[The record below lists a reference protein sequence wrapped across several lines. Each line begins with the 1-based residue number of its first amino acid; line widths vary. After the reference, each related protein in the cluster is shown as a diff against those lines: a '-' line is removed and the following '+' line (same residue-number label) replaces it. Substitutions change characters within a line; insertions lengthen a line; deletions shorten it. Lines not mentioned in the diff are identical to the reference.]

1 MYPLIEIKTVPIE
14 IEMKTTNARLEHSRG
29 TAEVEISRAKGG
41 LSIRSRPI
49 RLNLDTFE
57 ARNSLSPTVTRSIQ
71 SSAEA
76 GTQAAYD
83 ATATY
88 ARQGQL
94 LLNARIGQE
103 MVTQFAVEAQTKDLK
118 TNVGL
123 QFLPQGGVNISW
135 DQGEMNIRYE
145 MDKLNFDWRTERG
158 DIQFVPG
165 DIEISVTQR
174 PDVIIKY
181 VGGPLYVPPSA
192 DPDYQPVDV
201 EA

>member
-14 IEMKTTNARLEHSRG
+14 IEMKTTSARLEYTGG
-29 TAEVEISRAKGG
+29 TADMEISRDEGG

-57 ARNSLSPTVTRSIQ
+57 ARSSLFPTAAQSIRQ
-71 SSAEA
+71 GAEA
-76 GTQAAYD
+76 GRQAAYE

-88 ARQGQL
+88 SKQGQL
-94 LLNARIGQE
+94 LLNAHVGQE
-103 MVTQFAVEAQTKDLK
+103 LVTQFAQEAQTKDLK
-118 TNVGL
+118 TNVGID
-123 QFLPQGGVNISW
+123 FLPKGGAKVSW
-135 DQGEMNIRYE
+135 DKGEINIRYE
-145 MDKLNFDWRTERG
+145 MDKLNFQWRVGTG
-158 DIQFVPG
+158 DFKFVPG

-181 VGGPLYVPPSA
+181 VGGALYVPPSA
-192 DPDYQPVDV
+192 APGYKPVDV